1 MARKKTSIY
10 VDKEIWEE
18 FKKHATSR
26 RMDVSDLLE
35 DIMKEELLNYLDDA
49 LSNIAGSEDYQI
61 DFEPVEPKEIVSTL
75 IREMRDERAAGLS
88 R

>member
-1 MARKKTSIY
+1 
-10 VDKEIWEE
+10 
-18 FKKHATSR
+18 
-26 RMDVSDLLE
+26 MDLSDLLE

-75 IREMRDERAAGLS
+75 IREMRDERATGLS